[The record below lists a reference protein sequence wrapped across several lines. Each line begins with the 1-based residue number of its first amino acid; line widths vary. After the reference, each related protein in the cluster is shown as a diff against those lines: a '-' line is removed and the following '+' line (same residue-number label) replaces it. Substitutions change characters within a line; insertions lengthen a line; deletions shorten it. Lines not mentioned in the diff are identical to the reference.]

1 MAAMDPDTPLS
12 AVARVIQLAVAPVFL
27 LTALGTFLGVLSSR
41 LGRIV
46 DRARVLTARIA
57 KAESSD
63 AALELDV
70 LARRR
75 KLVNVAITFA
85 TAAALFVCVLIA
97 SAFIG
102 SVVQVDTSHFVAGL
116 FIVAMLAF
124 IGALLVFLAEVLFS
138 SRASP
143 IGSSEAPLSTGTAPS
158 ARVVDQAEGRSR

>member
-1 MAAMDPDTPLS
+1 MAGMDPDTPLS

-27 LTALGTFLGVLSSR
+27 LTALGTFLGVLSTR

-46 DRARVLTARIA
+46 DRARVLTPRARLA
-57 KAESSD
+57 KAGSLE

-70 LARRR
+70 LAKRR

-102 SVVQVDTSHFVAGL
+102 SVVSVDTSNFVAGL
-116 FIVAMLAF
+116 FIVAMFAF
-124 IGALLVFLAEVLFS
+124 IGALLVFLSEIFFS
-138 SRASP
+138 SGNSP
-143 IGSSEAPLSTGTAPS
+143 IGPS
-158 ARVVDQAEGRSR
+158 DGERTEGRSG

>member
-1 MAAMDPDTPLS
+1 MAGMDPDTPLS

-27 LTALGTFLGVLSSR
+27 LTALGTFLGVLSTR

-46 DRARVLTARIA
+46 DRARVLTPRARLA
-57 KAESSD
+57 KAESSE

-70 LARRR
+70 LAKRR

-102 SVVQVDTSHFVAGL
+102 SVVSVDTSNFVAGL
-116 FIVAMLAF
+116 FIVAMFAF
-124 IGALLVFLAEVLFS
+124 IGALLVFLSEIFFS
-138 SRASP
+138 SGNSP
-143 IGSSEAPLSTGTAPS
+143 IGPS
-158 ARVVDQAEGRSR
+158 DGERTEGRSG